1 MTRLSSESETAGI
14 PHPLFLDIPA
24 LRMVAGYAH
33 WIPGI
38 RGLYKEYFER
48 NFPGWEW
55 NQIIPSLIK
64 KGIVKVHTKD
74 PEFQLLS
81 QGLYISR
88 EIEAVTLWIRNGKTQ
103 IAVRRVNQEEIER

>member
-1 MTRLSSESETAGI
+1 MRGAVQSMNQ
-14 PHPLFLDIPA
+14 PLTLDVEA
-24 LRMVAGYAH
+24 LRKIAGYAH
-33 WIPGI
+33 WIPITRGI
-38 RGLYKEYFER
+38 YKDFLHR
-48 NFPGWEW
+48 NYPGWEW
-55 NQIIPSLIK
+55 NQIIPALIK

-74 PEFQLLS
+74 PEFQLLR

>member
-1 MTRLSSESETAGI
+1 MRGAVQSMNQ
-14 PHPLFLDIPA
+14 PLTLDVEA
-24 LRMVAGYAH
+24 LRKIAGYAH
-33 WIPGI
+33 WIPITRGI
-38 RGLYKEYFER
+38 YKDFLHR
-48 NFPGWEW
+48 NYPGWEW
-55 NQIIPSLIK
+55 NQIIPALIK

>member
-1 MTRLSSESETAGI
+1 MRGAAQSMNQ
-14 PHPLFLDIPA
+14 PLTLDVEA
-24 LRMVAGYAH
+24 LRKIAGYAH
-33 WIPGI
+33 WIPITRGI
-38 RGLYKEYFER
+38 YKDFLQR
-48 NFPGWEW
+48 NYPGWEW
-55 NQIIPSLIK
+55 NQIIPALIK

>member
-1 MTRLSSESETAGI
+1 MRGAVQSMNQ
-14 PHPLFLDIPA
+14 PLTLDVEA
-24 LRMVAGYAH
+24 LRKIAGYAH
-33 WIPGI
+33 WIPITRGI
-38 RGLYKEYFER
+38 YKDFLHR
-48 NFPGWEW
+48 NYPGWEW
-55 NQIIPSLIK
+55 NQIIPALIK

-103 IAVRRVNQEEIER
+103 IAVRRVNQEESER

>member
-1 MTRLSSESETAGI
+1 MRGAVQSMNQ
-14 PHPLFLDIPA
+14 PLTLDVEA
-24 LRMVAGYAH
+24 LRKIAGYAH
-33 WIPGI
+33 WIPITRGI
-38 RGLYKEYFER
+38 YKDFLQR
-48 NFPGWEW
+48 NYSGWEW
-55 NQIIPSLIK
+55 NQIIPALIK

-103 IAVRRVNQEEIER
+103 IAVRRVNQEEIGR

>member
-1 MTRLSSESETAGI
+1 MRGAVQSMNQ
-14 PHPLFLDIPA
+14 PLTLDVEA
-24 LRMVAGYAH
+24 LRKIAGYAH
-33 WIPGI
+33 WIPITRGI
-38 RGLYKEYFER
+38 YKDFLHR
-48 NFPGWEW
+48 NYPGWEW
-55 NQIIPSLIK
+55 NQIIPALIK

-103 IAVRRVNQEEIER
+103 IAVHRVNQEESER

>member
-1 MTRLSSESETAGI
+1 MKRLSSESETAGI
-14 PHPLFLDIPA
+14 PRPLFLDIPA

-33 WIPGI
+33 WIPGS

-48 NFPGWEW
+48 NFPGWNW
-55 NQIIPSLIK
+55 NQIIPLLIRRQ
-64 KGIVKVHTKD
+64 VLVVHSMD

-81 QGLYISR
+81 QGLHISR

-103 IAVRRVNQEEIER
+103 IAVRTVNQEEIER

>member
-1 MTRLSSESETAGI
+1 MRGAVQSMNQ
-14 PHPLFLDIPA
+14 PLTLDVEA
-24 LRMVAGYAH
+24 LRKIAGYAH
-33 WIPGI
+33 WIPITRGI
-38 RGLYKEYFER
+38 YKDFLHR
-48 NFPGWEW
+48 NYPGWEW
-55 NQIIPSLIK
+55 NQIIPALIK

-103 IAVRRVNQEEIER
+103 IAVRRVNQEEIGR

>member
-1 MTRLSSESETAGI
+1 MRGAVQSMNQ
-14 PHPLFLDIPA
+14 PLTLDVEA
-24 LRMVAGYAH
+24 LRKIAGYAH
-33 WIPGI
+33 WIPITRGI
-38 RGLYKEYFER
+38 YKDFLQR
-48 NFPGWEW
+48 NYPGWEW
-55 NQIIPSLIK
+55 NQIIPALIK

-103 IAVRRVNQEEIER
+103 IAVHRVNQEESER